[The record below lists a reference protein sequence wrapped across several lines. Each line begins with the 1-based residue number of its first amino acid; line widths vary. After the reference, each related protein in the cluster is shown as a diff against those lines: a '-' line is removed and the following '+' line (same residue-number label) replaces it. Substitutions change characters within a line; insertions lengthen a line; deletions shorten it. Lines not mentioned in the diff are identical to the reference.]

1 METNNNNQYQNY
13 PLSNSDMEEDESGF
27 DIIEWLFKILRHWY
41 LFVIALAISLSV
53 AFIANRT
60 WKPSYQVSARVI
72 LGGGQASAS
81 QQMVMQGVNLNMAYK
96 NNDNQMIM
104 FTSNDLVERAINKIN
119 ANVDYY
125 TIGHFKVSNLYG
137 YAPIEIKGDNISD
150 AVSGLEFD
158 FRDVDGITYEIAHQ
172 KDKQLGE
179 LRYTGRYGSLLNTPY
194 FSVVVNKTDN
204 FEPRKKINFA
214 FLSNAYLIDYFTPR
228 ISLSFVTQNST
239 VLAVSLV
246 GTVYQRDID
255 FLNALCDEFLLD
267 NLNRKNEEANRTISF
282 IDKQLS
288 DISDSLRTSESHL
301 QHFRKANQILDL
313 NAYGS
318 TILGHLTS
326 YDEKRLQYNLKE
338 SYLNYLTDYIK
349 KNVNNQELLTPSSL
363 GIVDP
368 VLTGLLTQYNET
380 IRKLLQTTPQ
390 NPFYAKYQ
398 EELNKLKGSLTDALR
413 NVRAAFSIEKK
424 DIDTQSR
431 KASGQLATLPD
442 IETQMNSFERQFKMN
457 DTYYTYLLQK
467 RAEAQIQRAS
477 NVPDNTILE
486 RARMISITN
495 GGDKKKSMMMALALG
510 LIIPLLIIILKEY
523 LKTKVMDKRDI
534 EKLSPFPYI
543 GSLPHAT
550 HDDATITVL
559 KRPKSAIAEAYR
571 MVRTRIKFVS
581 RQMDASCVIVTST
594 ESGDGKT
601 HFCLNYA
608 SMCAMTGEPTILVDM
623 DLRKPSVSKR
633 LSLENETGITNCML
647 GQVSLDDAIIKKSPE
662 INFDLLLAGTIPPNP
677 GEMIR
682 SPKMLE
688 LINELKIRYH
698 YVIIDTSPVG
708 IVSDAYPLAP
718 ISDCVIYITRSRKT
732 NKKFFKSVINQLKTD
747 RMQHVGVVLNDID
760 ANTGGYG
767 YNYSYQRYGYGTY
780 GNNPVTKDYIK
791 DYYEEE

>member
-1 METNNNNQYQNY
+1 MEVNNNTQYQNY
-13 PLSNSDMEEDESGF
+13 TSQYSDLDEDEAGF
-27 DIIEWLFKILRHWY
+27 DILEWLFKILHHWY
-41 LFVIALAISLSV
+41 LFVIALAISLSI
-53 AFIANRT
+53 AFLANKT
-60 WKPSYQVSARVI
+60 WKPTYQVSARVI
-72 LGGGQASAS
+72 LGGGSQSGS
-81 QQMVMQGVNLNMAYK
+81 QQVVMQGVNLNTAYK

-125 TIGHFKVSNLYG
+125 TTGHFKVSNLYG
-137 YAPIEIKGDNISD
+137 YAPIEIKGGNINN
-150 AVSGLEFD
+150 AVYGLEFD
-158 FRDVDGITYEIAHQ
+158 FKDIDGLTYEISHA
-172 KDKQLGE
+172 KDKQLDGF
-179 LRYTGRYGSLLNTPY
+179 RYTGRYGMLLNTPY
-194 FSVVVNKTDN
+194 FSVVVNKTAN
-204 FEPRKKINFA
+204 FEAHKEINFA
-214 FLSNAYLIDYFTPR
+214 FLSNSYLIDYFTPR

-246 GTVYQRDID
+246 GTVYPRDID

-267 NLNRKNEEANRTISF
+267 NLNRKNEEANRTILF

-288 DISDSLRTSESHL
+288 GISDSLKMSDSQL
-301 QHFRKANQILDL
+301 QHFRRAKQIVDI

-326 YDEKRLQYNLKE
+326 YEERRLQYNLKE
-338 SYLNYLTDYIK
+338 SYLNYLADYIK
-349 KNVNNQELLTPSSL
+349 KNANDQELLTPSSL

-380 IRKLLQTTPQ
+380 LHKLQQTTPQ

-398 EELNKLKGSLTDALR
+398 DELGKIRGSLSEALH
-413 NVRAAFSIEKK
+413 NVRAAFAIEKR
-424 DIDTQSR
+424 DIDAQTH
-431 KASGQLATLPD
+431 KASGELATLPD
-442 IETQMNSFERQFKMN
+442 IESQMNNFERQFKMN

-486 RARMISITN
+486 RARMVSITN
-495 GGDKKKSMMMALALG
+495 GGDKQKSMMMALVLG

-523 LKTKVMDKRDI
+523 LKTKVMDKRDV
-534 EKLSPFPYI
+534 EKISPFPYV
-543 GSLPHAT
+543 GSIPHAVNDT
-550 HDDATITVL
+550 SISVL
-559 KRPKSAIAEAYR
+559 RRPKSAIAEAYR
-571 MVRTRIKFVS
+571 MIRTRVKFVA

-608 SMCAMTGEPTILVDM
+608 SMCAMTGESTILVDM

-633 LSLENETGITNCML
+633 LLLENEKGITNCML
-647 GQVSLDDAIIKKSPE
+647 GQVSLDDAIIKRTPE
-662 INFDLLLAGTIPPNP
+662 INFDMLLAGTVPPNP

-682 SPKMLE
+682 SSKMQE
-688 LINELKIRYH
+688 LVNELKKRYH

-718 ISDCVIYITRSRKT
+718 LADCLLYVVRSKKT
-732 NKKFFKSVINQLKTD
+732 NKKFFKTVIRQLKTD
-747 RMQHVGVVLNDID
+747 RIQYVGMVLNDVD
-760 ANTGGYG
+760 TKVGGYG
-767 YNYSYQRYGYGTY
+767 YNYGYQRYGYGNY

-791 DYYEEE
+791 EYYDEE

>member
-1 METNNNNQYQNY
+1 MEANNNPLYQNY
-13 PLSNSDMEEDESGF
+13 PPPYTDIEEEESGF

-41 LFVIALAISLSV
+41 LFVITLAISLSIV
-53 AFIANRT
+53 FVANRT

-72 LGGGQASAS
+72 LGGGQSTSS

-104 FTSNDLVERAINKIN
+104 FTSNDLVERAVNKIN

-125 TIGHFKVSNLYG
+125 TSGHFKVNNLYG
-137 YAPIEIKGDNISD
+137 YSPVEIKGDNISD
-150 AVSGLEFD
+150 AVYGLEFD
-158 FRDVDGITYEIAHQ
+158 FKDIDGMSYEISHE
-172 KDKQLGE
+172 KDKQLGQI
-179 LRYTGRYGSLLNTPY
+179 RYTGRYGMLLNTPY
-194 FSVVVNKTDN
+194 FSVIVNKTDN
-204 FEPRKKINFA
+204 FEPRKPINFA
-214 FLSNAYLIDYFTPR
+214 FLSNSYLIDYFTPR

-239 VLAVSLV
+239 VLAVSMV

-288 DISDSLRTSESHL
+288 DISDSLKTSENQL
-301 QHFRKANQILDL
+301 QHFRKSNQILDI

-326 YDEKRLQYNLKE
+326 YDERRLQYNLKE
-338 SYLNYLTDYIK
+338 SYLNYLADYIK

-380 IRKLLQTTPQ
+380 LHKLLQTTPQ
-390 NPFYAKYQ
+390 NPYYAKYQ
-398 EELNKLKGSLTDALR
+398 EELNKLKTSLSEALH
-413 NVRAAFSIEKK
+413 NVRSAFEIEKK
-424 DIDTQSR
+424 DIETQTH

-442 IETQMNSFERQFKMN
+442 IESQMNTFERQFKMN

-486 RARMISITN
+486 RARMVSITN
-495 GGDKKKSMMMALALG
+495 GGDKKKSLMMALVLG
-510 LIIPLLIIILKEY
+510 LMIPLLIIILKEY
-523 LKTKVMDKRDI
+523 LKTRVMDKRDV
-534 EKLSPFPYI
+534 EKIAPFPYI
-543 GSLPHAT
+543 GSLPHVAN
-550 HDDATITVL
+550 DSSIVVQ
-559 KRPKSAIAEAYR
+559 KRPKSAVAEAYR
-571 MVRTRIKFVS
+571 MVRTRIKFVA

-608 SMCAMTGEPTILVDM
+608 SMCAMTGESTILVDM
-623 DLRKPSVSKR
+623 DLRKPSISKR
-633 LSLENETGITNCML
+633 LSLDNEKGITNCML
-647 GQVSLDDAIIKKSPE
+647 GQVSLDEAIIKKTAE
-662 INFDLLLAGTIPPNP
+662 VNFDMLLAGTVPPNP

-682 SPKMLE
+682 STKMLE
-688 LINELKIRYH
+688 LVKELKKRYH

-718 ISDCVIYITRSRKT
+718 IADCVIYIVRSKKT
-732 NKKFFKSVINQLKTD
+732 NKKFFKSVIRQLKTD
-747 RMQHVGVVLNDID
+747 RIQHVGVVLNDID
-760 ANTGGYG
+760 TKTGGYG
-767 YNYSYQRYGYGTY
+767 YNYSYQRYGYGNY

-791 DYYEEE
+791 EYYEEE